1 MIRTYS
7 KNTQEPLDISCATN
21 LGEAWPNEN
30 EYRQWGQSLG
40 SLLQT
45 CKLKDKSIK
54 AKLQTSDLERK
65 PRLAQRRAAN
75 LRKVLRQRLTKSNL
89 FLNFGSAPV
98 NDPNLKSKAN

>member
-1 MIRTYS
+1 MAKR
-7 KNTQEPLDISCATN
+7 
-21 LGEAWPNEN
+21 N

-65 PRLAQRRAAN
+65 PRLDAQRRAAN
-75 LRKVLRQRLTKSNL
+75 LRKVLQQRLTKSNL
-89 FLNFGSAPV
+89 FPNFNFGSAPV
-98 NDPNLKSKAN
+98 NDPNLNSKAN